1 MKFKGKAGVWY
12 WLMLAAMN
20 IVMFYCLFTSTG
32 TDLVII
38 SITFLVVDIICVP
51 LVIKNYVEIDGGR
64 LIAVLGFCR
73 SVVEIDEIT
82 EVYRTHN
89 PIAAGALSL
98 DRIMIKGKKQS
109 LMISIHEKEKFFA
122 ELKRLNPAIRIRQAE
137 FISAPDESV
146 GQTRR

>member
-1 MKFKGKAGVWY
+1 
-12 WLMLAAMN
+12 MN

-98 DRIMIKGKKQS
+98 DRIMIKGKKQC

-122 ELKRLNPAIRIRQAE
+122 ELKRLNPAIRIQ
-137 FISAPDESV
+137 
-146 GQTRR
+146 